1 MIYQCTIAKAATL
14 KGIGLHTGRE
24 ITLRLLP
31 AAAGTGILF
40 HRSEGDKSRVIE
52 ALSAN
57 VVDTRMATVI
67 GKGDLRVSTIEHL
80 MAALVACQI
89 DNLVIEIDGPE
100 VPILD
105 GSAAPF
111 IRLIHQAGIARL
123 ARSRK
128 VIAITKP
135 LTLVEGEKR
144 VSLIPSRF
152 LRVSFDLNFSHPCI
166 RQQQRSFKLS
176 TESFCSEIASA
187 RTFGFLE
194 EVEYLK
200 SVGLARGGSLAN
212 AVVIGKDSILNPEG
226 LRYGDEFVRHKILD
240 TLGDFAL
247 LGYGLLGH
255 IKSYKAGHDINH
267 KMVEKILATPDS
279 WRFVEFSEAAVAEAL
294 RLPLPAFNP
303 DLVQA

>member
-1 MIYQCTIAKAATL
+1 MRSGRLPIRCFSLVVDTERTCSASAAITPSSPLLSTGGTRTIHGAAANVSRQGTR
-14 KGIGLHTGRE
+14 GTTTRSGTTASASMDRI
-24 ITLRLLP
+24 ITMRLLP

-166 RQQQRSFKLS
+166 RQQQRSFKLD
-176 TESFCSEIASA
+176 
-187 RTFGFLE
+187 R
-194 EVEYLK
+194 K
-200 SVGLARGGSLAN
+200 SV
-212 AVVIGKDSILNPEG
+212 V
-226 LRYGDEFVRHKILD
+226 
-240 TLGDFAL
+240 
-247 LGYGLLGH
+247 
-255 IKSYKAGHDINH
+255 
-267 KMVEKILATPDS
+267 
-279 WRFVEFSEAAVAEAL
+279 
-294 RLPLPAFNP
+294 
-303 DLVQA
+303 